1 MKYVAK
7 PIPESGIPLGGI
19 GTGSFEI
26 RADGKF
32 YEWQI
37 FNNKPWR
44 CGGAP
49 WEMQQEE
56 FMRPNEFFFA
66 VRAKPNGEGPTVR
79 VLRFE
84 SMDLEH
90 GYDPY
95 TLPWVKGIESIEY
108 VGEYPVAT
116 LNYLDENLPVR
127 VKLEAFSPFIPG
139 ELKDSSLPT
148 AVFVFKLSNS
158 LDKPVEAS
166 VLACM
171 KNPVGRFVQGRKC
184 VNRVFK
190 ETDRVSI
197 KMSAEGVP
205 ENHPTYG
212 GSVALTVLDP
222 NASFEAGL
230 PAKSQDFK
238 SMWVDLRSDGLLE
251 SRRSEAS
258 SLGEVYGLLCS
269 KTSLKPGEEKE
280 IVFILSWFFPNHI
293 DTKGNLVGHMYE
305 NWFRDALDVAAYVAS
320 NLKKLRG
327 LTKLFHE
334 TLYDTSLDYWIVDA
348 VSAQLTTLVKSS
360 FFTKDGVFALWEGGP
375 GCCGLETLDVTFYGS
390 IPIALLF
397 PELEKR
403 QIRLTAGFQLKPDS
417 PRYEDYVLGF
427 PENRLAVAKRALK
440 DPRILSDP
448 KKWREALL
456 DAVKETGLDPRG
468 RIPHFFP
475 GTFREVDAYHMVD
488 LMPKYALLVYR
499 DFLWTGDESYLKE
512 LWESVKEAL
521 DNVLRTMDPAGKKL
535 PYHYAPSGF
544 EFMRGVLTMPMGFQT
559 YDVWSFLGYSAYV
572 CSIWLSALK
581 AAEEM
586 AKVLGDFEY
595 AEKVKAVYEEASK
608 NFEEMLWNG
617 EYYSLWYD
625 PISGI
630 RDDGCMADQL
640 CGQWYANLTELP
652 PITEKRRIL
661 SALRAVLKYNV
672 KPDEG
677 LINGSYPKVGVR
689 PAMNGDM
696 TYPNEVGMPWRVG
709 SQPDTPWTGT
719 EYAVA
724 SLMVQE
730 GLVEEGL
737 TIAKSVY
744 DRYVRVG
751 LPWNHIECGG
761 HYYRAMDV
769 WALLMALE
777 GFSYNASEAKMTF
790 TPRLSKNSF
799 KAPFAANGSWG
810 SLIQIRENNTQRNA
824 VKLNYGELKVG
835 SIVLELPPGLDI
847 SRVEV
852 EASLAGERVK
862 AHLSSEGDGKVKV
875 KLEKVVKLSPER
887 SLEVVLSW
895 R

>member
-1 MKYVAK
+1 MRYVTK

-49 WEMQQEE
+49 WEREKEE
-56 FMRPNEFFFA
+56 FMRPNDFFFA
-66 VRAKPNGEGPTVR
+66 VRAKPEGDIPIVR
-79 VLRFE
+79 ILGFGA
-84 SMDLEH
+84 MDLEL

-95 TLPWVKGIESIEY
+95 TLPWVKGVESIEY
-108 VGEYPVAT
+108 VGEYPLAT
-116 LNYLDENLPVR
+116 LDYLDQTLPVK

-139 ELKDSSLPT
+139 EVKDSSLPV
-148 AVFVFKLSNS
+148 AVFVFKLSNPM
-158 LDKPVEAS
+158 DKPVEVS
-166 VLACM
+166 ILACL
-171 KNPVGRFVQGRKC
+171 KNPVGRFVQDRRC
-184 VNRVFK
+184 VNKVSK
-190 ETDRVSI
+190 EADRVTI
-197 KMSAEGVP
+197 HMSAEGVP
-205 ENHPTYG
+205 ETHPTYG
-212 GSVALTVLDP
+212 GSMALTVLDP

-230 PAKSQDFK
+230 PARNQAFK
-238 SMWVDLRSDGLLE
+238 RMWVDLRSDGLLE
-251 SRRSEAS
+251 SSQSETS
-258 SLGEVYGLLCS
+258 SLEEVYGLLCS
-269 KTSLKPGEEKE
+269 KTSLEPGEEKE
-280 IVFILSWFFPNHI
+280 MVFTLSWFFPNHI
-293 DTKGNLVGHMYE
+293 DTRGNLIGHMYE
-305 NWFRDALDVAAYVAS
+305 NWFKDASDIAAYVAS
-320 NLKKLRG
+320 NLERLRKM
-327 LTKLFHE
+327 TRLFHE

-403 QIRLTAGFQLKPDS
+403 QIRLTASFQLKPDS

-427 PENRLAVAKRALK
+427 PENRLALAKKALK

-448 KKWREALL
+448 KRWREALL
-456 DAVKETGLDPRG
+456 EVVKETGLDPRG

-475 GTFREVDAYHMVD
+475 GTFKEVDAYHMVD

-499 DFLWTGDESYLKE
+499 DFLWTGDESYLRE

-572 CSIWLSALK
+572 CGIWLSALK
-581 AAEEM
+581 AAEAM
-586 AKVLGDFEY
+586 AKTLGDFEY
-595 AEKVKAVYEEASK
+595 AEKVKAIYQEARR
-608 NFEEMLWNG
+608 NFEEMLWNE

-625 PISGI
+625 PISDI
-630 RDDGCMADQL
+630 RDDGCMTDQL

-652 PITEKRRIL
+652 PIAEKRRII
-661 SALRAVLKYNV
+661 SALKAVLRYNM

-696 TYPNEVGMPWRVG
+696 TYPNKVGMPWRIG

-730 GLVEEGL
+730 GLMEEGL
-737 TIAKSVY
+737 AVAKNVY
-744 DRYVRVG
+744 DRYARVG

-777 GFSYNASEAKMTF
+777 GFSYDASEARITF
-790 TPRLSKNSF
+790 TPRVSENKF

-810 SLIQIRENNTQRNA
+810 SLIQSRDGNIQRDV
-824 VKLNYGELKVG
+824 VKLRHGELEVR
-835 SIVLELPPGLDI
+835 SLILELPSESDL
-847 SRVEV
+847 SKVKV
-852 EASLAGERVK
+852 EASLAGERVETYLE
-862 AHLSSEGDGKVKV
+862 AEGDGRVRV
-875 KLEKVVKLSPER
+875 KLENAVKLSPGR
-887 SLEVVLSW
+887 DLEVVLSW
-895 R
+895 